1 MKATKRSLLLL
12 LCVAILVV
20 GALVLSAC
28 SKECA
33 HTWGDWSETT
43 AATCIAEGTET
54 RTCSACGETETRAI
68 STVAHNFSTYTP
80 DGNAT
85 CIADGTKTAT
95 CTTAG
100 CNAKDTVADPDS
112 KTPHV
117 FTEYTS
123 NGDATCQ
130 ADGTK
135 TATCATDGCNATETV
150 TDTGSKKAHAFTTY
164 HSDNNATCQAD
175 GTKTATCDYFGCTE
189 TDTVTDT
196 GSKKTHSFTSYTSNG
211 DATCVLDGTKTAVC
225 DFDGCEERDTIED
238 EGSKLGHDWDKEL
251 TCTTGHVCTRVGC
264 DAEEAAL
271 GHNYTVVGGTPLTC
285 EQDSTTIYA
294 CQNGC
299 SDMFTVTNALAPG
312 HAVSEWVF
320 DHEEFIGECTYVLTY
335 AGICANKSCSQT
347 VYKTEQAERH
357 TLKSA
362 IHTDA
367 TCSTPGKKLITCSGC
382 SYEAYENY
390 TNPDAH
396 VWTVKS
402 VDGNVTTYE
411 CSECGTTKTA
421 ITATEQTETTVDKDT
436 LANVG
441 EVELKDASIALD
453 DKTLGGL
460 EGEVQISAGTLEG
473 KDLDAV
479 IGQLGDKLD
488 QIGNNPIYNF
498 GLNDANGAVSNFDGW
513 VTIRVPYTLEDGE
526 DVDSIAV
533 WFINEK
539 GEVESIEATYDN
551 GYAVFSTNHFSYY
564 TVTRLTPAERCELY
578 GHSYKETVVKATCV
592 TDGYTLKVC
601 QRCGHSAK
609 QITGKATGHTITT
622 VTTPA
627 TCTESGSA
635 THSCANCDYERVEK
649 IAPAGHT
656 WSVTDSEEATC
667 KKAGF
672 TVYTCS
678 TCQASYKTVIAQ
690 KAHSYTDT
698 VTKATCTT
706 DGYTTRVCEWCQY
719 TVTVNKIA
727 ALGHDYKTTTV
738 PNGCTTEGYTLHDC
752 SRCDSSYKTDI
763 IPPSHTW
770 DIAQPTCGKGQTC
783 IVCGAGGQS
792 ATGNHT
798 MENGIC
804 TVCGTGCKHTFNAV
818 VTDPTCT
825 EVGFTTNTCTA
836 CGVVE
841 KTDYK
846 AALGHSGALVC
857 TVCGAETVP
866 EDYYTNIL
874 ESLLNEQYTI
884 VIDSLKVE
892 DGIEVIDSEIFVS
905 IAEGLDGYGTVHIK
919 SYGITSTFRAFIDD
933 GYVYLC
939 GEDTQSLTQSEDVY
953 MKAPLFSFAS
963 TMGGMSASSYS
974 ILLLS
979 TNTEAISWINDTAIP
994 FLLNLTKDG
1003 KDEANLVAKKVVEL
1017 IADVEAVD
1025 GDLVI
1030 TPSLEKIKALNARLA
1045 TETVSQIVDA
1055 EFGEGA
1061 YDEFNSKV
1069 EAFFDR
1075 TLGELIDNAKAN
1087 GADVIALIDSIDAL
1101 LTGIAGEKVT
1111 ISDLMELEGS
1121 LQDLLKSDELRA
1133 TTVSELADM
1142 LFKGMGGEEVHPMP
1156 GEPPK
1161 EDVGDVVITP
1171 KSKDIVTDGTVGGD
1185 YVEPTPEEE
1194 TSIKSRVL
1202 EIIKQLKDMTVYEAM
1217 GYEGTDAETVKAVE
1231 DKIVEVFEMIDLTVK
1246 TDRNG
1251 TLLSVDLVLKD
1262 FCDISI
1268 VADYVSTFDYS
1279 VIKDTAN
1286 EKTDITIDP
1295 NYVTGTSG
1303 NYNYVFEIDKDGK
1316 ITGVW
1321 YEYTSNHKQPFKL
1334 GDTEGGKKVEYYLV
1348 QSSVTNYTITS
1359 GINDCLIAT
1368 HSDCGDWIGVA
1379 ISAIGTYERTSSY
1392 YLEVY
1397 ENGVLVETITD
1408 PDVIN
1413 KLAGFYFSGG
1423 EEESH
1428 TSYIS
1433 VLFFLNPKT
1442 GEIANFGDGDTLHA
1456 YEEDT
1461 AKHKPAVG
1469 CEGVGERHYFC
1480 TACGE
1485 TMVISYT
1492 NGHDFEWTY
1501 ELVDGATSCLDGI
1514 IEKYTCTECGKVNSQ
1529 SIMKGYHLGVGQKID
1544 LSGFGVCSHHEIF
1557 NDTCVCGENSYIH
1570 HYGLDWLYDNTYGC
1584 RECGLTFSEEYTMTP
1599 GEGCTMNVITV
1610 IVIAKNGETIYT
1622 STREYTTEN
1631 HDHRINVTL
1640 LPGSTTCEDGVSV
1653 IEYCTKCGMI
1663 THEYTEYN
1671 HVTFEKVIADLGQ
1684 YGSVCG
1690 TYIYT
1695 YGCACGY
1702 YDKNDQISIG
1712 GKCEFEQVN
1721 EYWNDWCDNLYKYT
1735 CAVTKPAC
1743 GFTLYERAYF
1753 TETVCGRTCY
1763 REYYTIDSNG
1773 GKVVIYNC
1781 VTSEETYHAYE
1792 TADEVKNPTEHP
1804 CLWYVVRTE
1813 RCAKCGHTNE
1823 YIGYDFIH
1831 SERDHTDGWYCDNCD
1846 HGHHYYY
1853 DGDGNCIRQVSVFW
1867 NVNGDNTV
1875 SKSTEEYNW
1884 MYYLD
1889 YSFETLYFAS
1899 FEQYVVNGMKLN
1911 MTSSD
1916 WSRITRDYDFS
1927 GVCQVTETFESSYK
1941 GEEYTETRKG
1951 CVHFTHSELIPATCT
1966 QPGVMA
1972 QTCLICSNMTTYNT
1986 EPYCHEWTWYWKDE
2000 CYVCIRCGLKNANGA
2015 SGAIV
2020 LEDASDLDGDDDTYI
2035 IGYYFRDFGDK
2046 YEFLYAITLVNE
2058 WGEELAFIDLEEFGI
2073 EITPWGDGN
2082 YITFSKSAVINAA
2095 KQLGFSEDQYD
2106 IRLSF
2111 VPIGWYD
2118 DLDYAITFEVMSKT
2132 DDVCTDHLEGRDGYC
2147 VFCGEKCVD
2156 ECNHWYVDGWCEY
2169 CGQRDPNYY
2178 ECKHWYVDGWCEYC
2192 GRRDPNYTDDCK
2204 HKFDEKGYCVLCGF
2218 YNGGD
2223 GCFHENTTTQREKPT
2238 CTESGR
2244 KLVICADCGIV
2255 LSEDYL
2261 APYGHTYFDGI
2272 CKYCGQYENIGGCEE
2287 HIFNAMGVCINCG
2300 YGGEVVDCKHPDLI
2314 VEEMPSNCQ
2323 SGGYKIER
2331 CAKCGVIVYEEH
2343 WAPTEHQYGGGK
2355 CIFCG
2360 QPEGGEAE
2368 CAHKFD
2374 EKGYCVLCGFYKGG
2388 NDCNH
2393 ENVRTENY
2401 DATCESFG
2409 YIRNF
2414 CNDCGVM
2421 INSYEIAP
2429 YGHNYEGGYC
2439 LKCGAKEGEIVE
2451 PEMKVL
2457 YVYSDYME
2465 EHDEKGN
2472 VVMWAEIT
2480 VSLCENKMAYYVLTL
2495 YDCITGTQE
2504 VQKLEGEWQD
2514 WHTMDGMIIFRVCID
2529 MIGNPSFYLNEKGEL
2544 EIYEGNEGG
2553 DAYDCPHENTYT
2565 DRQAPNC
2572 TAGGYTFIYCSDCGR
2587 LLSEKYLDPYGH
2599 RFDNGACKYC
2609 GVTEEEAEICK
2620 EHVDYDMNG
2629 WCDKCGTE
2637 VGFINNCKHEEIYV
2651 EEKMPSCTEPGYKIE
2666 RCGKCDIIVYE
2677 EHWAQSEHW
2686 FENGKCVYCGTEE
2699 GEYECQHL
2707 FNDKGYC
2714 MWCGFFGGSVEGCEH
2729 PEFYTEETSATCYA
2743 DGTIRTICKVC
2754 GYISNEIYIPKTGHA
2769 FEDGRCVWCG
2779 DSEFGDEC
2787 NHKFDEM
2794 GYCVL
2799 CGYYAGNGEVII
2811 CEHKE
2816 ILHDEC
2822 PATCTDMGY
2831 SREFCAMCGIVLFE
2845 EYWEPTGHFFEGSK
2859 CMNCGQPDDPY
2870 AGEEGG
2876 VTGSG
2881 TAEDPYVISAFPAE
2895 LILGAQHDVYVTYTA
2910 KGTQTIVIF
2919 YPQGCYVSG
2928 LPADAVKDAYTMTY
2942 TFTLEAGT
2950 TITFN
2955 LWTSG
2960 INTYTY
2966 TFELIA
2972 STTPDDGYVDGE
2984 YGEGEY
2990 GCAHEYDENGM
3001 CVICGK
3007 FFKENDFVVVG

>member
-12 LCVAILVV
+12 LCVAMLVV
-20 GALVLSAC
+20 GALVMSAC
-28 SKECA
+28 SKECT
-33 HTWGDWSETT
+33 HTWGDWSETS

-135 TATCATDGCNATETV
+135 TATCVTDGCNATETV
-150 TDTGSKKAHAFTTY
+150 TDTGSKKTHAFTTY

-196 GSKKTHSFTSYTSNG
+196 GSKKSHSFTTYTSCG

-285 EQDSTTIYA
+285 EQDSTTVYA

-299 SDMFTVTNALAPG
+299 GDMFTVTNTIATG
-312 HAVSEWVF
+312 HTVDEWIF

-335 AGICANKSCSQT
+335 AGVCRNKGCDET
-347 VYKTEQAERH
+347 VYKTEEAERH
-357 TLKSA
+357 TLKST

-421 ITATEQTETTVDKDT
+421 ITATEKTETTVDKDT

-479 IGQLGDKLD
+479 VGQLGDKLD

-539 GEVESIEATYDN
+539 GEVESIAATYDN

-609 QITGKATGHTITT
+609 EITGKATGHTITT

-627 TCTESGSA
+627 TCTESGTA
-635 THSCANCDYERVEK
+635 THSCANCDYERSEK
-649 IAPAGHT
+649 IAPTGHT

-763 IPPSHTW
+763 VPPSHTW

-804 TVCGTGCKHTFNAV
+804 TVCGTGCKHTFNSV

-857 TVCGAETVP
+857 TVCGTETVP

-884 VIDSLKVE
+884 VIDSLKIE

-905 IAEGLDGYGTVHIK
+905 IADGLDGYGTVHIK
-919 SYGITSTFRAFIDD
+919 AYGITSTFRAFVDD
-933 GYVYLC
+933 GIVYLC
-939 GEDTQSLTQSEDVY
+939 GENTQALTETNDVY
-953 MKAPLFSFAS
+953 MKAPLMTYMNSSGEITA
-963 TMGGMSASSYS
+963 MSALVALVMSNDA
-974 ILLLS
+974 LD
-979 TNTEAISWINDTAIP
+979 WINNTLIP
-994 FLLNLTKDG
+994 FVLNFAEDG
-1003 KDEANLVAKKVVEL
+1003 KDEANLIAKTVVEL

-1025 GDLVI
+1025 GNLVI

-1045 TETVSQIVDA
+1045 TETIGEFVDA

-1061 YDEFNSKV
+1061 YDDLIAKV
-1069 EAFFDR
+1069 NEIFDL
-1075 TLGELIDNAKAN
+1075 TIGEIIDKAKDD
-1087 GADVIALIDSIDAL
+1087 GADVIALLDSIDAL
-1101 LTGIAGEKVT
+1101 LTKLLGESVT
-1111 ISDLMELEGS
+1111 LSQLMELEGS
-1121 LQDLLKSDELRA
+1121 LQEMLASDELRA
-1133 TTVSELADM
+1133 TTVEEIVEM
-1142 LFKGMGGEEVHPMP
+1142 LSGSIGGTVSPEPMP
-1156 GEPPK
+1156 NPEEGQPVVKPGENV
-1161 EDVGDVVITP
+1161 EVIVKPVP
-1171 KSKDIVTDGTVGGD
+1171 KSVIAAESEMVEKVEKTTRE
-1185 YVEPTPEEE
+1185 YVIE
-1194 TSIKSRVL
+1194 TLTQI
-1202 EIIKQLKDMTVYEAM
+1202 KDMTVYQMM
-1217 GYEGTDAETVKAVE
+1217 GYEADAETVKAVE
-1231 DKIVEVFEMIDLTVK
+1231 DKIDEIFKDLELSIK
-1246 TDRNG
+1246 TDKNG
-1251 TLLSVDLVLKD
+1251 TL
-1262 FCDISI
+1262 ISI
-1268 VADYVSTFDYS
+1268 DVKYGEYVDTSIIADYVNTFDYS
-1279 VIKDTAN
+1279 KIKDTVNAN
-1286 EKTDITIDP
+1286 TDFTPDK
-1295 NYVTGTSG
+1295 NYITGTANG
-1303 NYNYVFEIDKDGK
+1303 YDYAFEVDENGK
-1316 ITGVW
+1316 IVSVS
-1321 YEYTSNHKQPFKL
+1321 YTR
-1334 GDTEGGKKVEYYLV
+1334 
-1348 QSSVTNYTITS
+1348 NYTNTHLYES
-1359 GINDCLIAT
+1359 GTDDNGSYEVYIVTKENSNCFAFLDSAMVGSF
-1368 HSDCGDWIGVA
+1368 SDCGDWIGVYMMA
-1379 ISAIGTYERTSSY
+1379 VGTRETTYSTYIEI
-1392 YLEVY
+1392 Y
-1397 ENGVLVETITD
+1397 ENGVLTQTIDD
-1408 PDVIN
+1408 PEMLGMLGIGSKN
-1413 KLAGFYFSGG
+1413 
-1423 EEESH
+1423 E
-1428 TSYIS
+1428 SYIG
-1433 VLFFLNPKT
+1433 LDMINIEFFINPKT
-1442 GEIANFGDGDTLHA
+1442 GEIANFGDADTLHA

-1485 TMVISYT
+1485 TMVITYT
-1492 NGHDFEWTY
+1492 NGHNFEWTY
-1501 ELVDGATSCLDGI
+1501 ELVEGATSCLDGI
-1514 IEKYTCTECGKVNSQ
+1514 IDKYSCTECGKVDSQ
-1529 SIMKGYHLGVGQKID
+1529 SIIKDYHLSIGQEID
-1544 LSGFGVCSHHEIF
+1544 LSGFGVCSHHEII
-1557 NDTCVCGENSYIH
+1557 NSTCICGENSYIH
-1570 HYGLDWLYDNTYGC
+1570 CYNLDWLYDDTYGC
-1584 RECGLTFSEEYTMTP
+1584 HECGLTFSQEYTITP

-1610 IVIAKNGETIYT
+1610 TVIAKNGETIYT
-1622 STREYTTEN
+1622 TTREYTTES
-1631 HDHRINVTL
+1631 HDHRTNATL

-1653 IEYCTKCGMI
+1653 IEYCTKCGVI
-1663 THEYTEYN
+1663 TNEYTEYH

-1690 TYIYT
+1690 TYLYT
-1695 YGCACGY
+1695 HGCACGY
-1702 YDKNDQISIG
+1702 YNKNDQIGIG
-1712 GKCEFEQVN
+1712 GKCEFEQTN
-1721 EYWNDWCDNLYKYT
+1721 EYWRDWCDYLYKYT

-1763 REYYTIDSNG
+1763 IEYYTIDSNG
-1773 GKVVIYNC
+1773 GKVVIYTY
-1781 VTSEETYHAYE
+1781 VTSEETYHAYV
-1792 TADEVKNPTEHP
+1792 TVDEVKNPTEHP

-1813 RCAKCGHTNE
+1813 RCAKCGHTRE

-1846 HGHHYYY
+1846 HGSHYYY
-1853 DGDGNCIRQVSVFW
+1853 DGNGNCIKEVSVYW
-1867 NVNGDNTV
+1867 GVDGDRV
-1875 SKSTEEYNW
+1875 HKSVEEYEW
-1884 MYYLD
+1884 MYYLG
-1889 YSFETLYFAS
+1889 YSFETLHYYS
-1899 FEQYVVNGMKLN
+1899 NESYTVDGGKLV
-1911 MTSSD
+1911 MTSSG

-1927 GVCQVTETFESSYK
+1927 GICQVTETFESSEK
-1941 GEEYTETRKG
+1941 GEEYTETHQG

-1966 QPGVMA
+1966 QPGVYA
-1972 QTCLICSNMTTYNT
+1972 RTCLICANMTTYDT
-1986 EPYCHEWTWYWKDE
+1986 DPYCHEWTWYWKDE
-2000 CYVCIRCGLKNANGA
+2000 CYVCTICGLKNANGA
-2015 SGAIV
+2015 SGGIV

-2058 WGEELAFIDLEEFGI
+2058 WGEELALIDLEEFGI
-2073 EITPWGDGN
+2073 EITPWGNGN

-2192 GRRDPNYTDDCK
+2192 GQRDPDYADDCK

-2218 YNGGD
+2218 YKGGD
-2223 GCFHENTTTQREKPT
+2223 GCLHENTTTQREKPT

-2244 KLVICADCGIV
+2244 NLVICADCGIV
-2255 LSEDYL
+2255 LSENYL
-2261 APYGHTYFDGI
+2261 APYGHTYLDGI

-2287 HIFNAMGVCINCG
+2287 HVFNAMGVCINCG
-2300 YGGEVVDCKHPDLI
+2300 YSGEVVDCKHIDRVI
-2314 VEEMPSNCQ
+2314 EEMPSTCQ

-2360 QPEGGEAE
+2360 QPEGGYVCMKHYDYDMNGYCDSCGNYIGDIQDCKHSELFVEERPANCYEAGYKIE
-2368 CAHKFD
+2368 RCTKCGTILYEEYFEPTGHFFEGGKCIFCGKPEGGEVIYPENKVIYAYTDYIEELD
-2374 EKGYCVLCGFYKGG
+2374 EKGELIMSASISITLC
-2388 NDCNH
+2388 D
-2393 ENVRTENY
+2393 
-2401 DATCESFG
+2401 
-2409 YIRNF
+2409 
-2414 CNDCGVM
+2414 
-2421 INSYEIAP
+2421 
-2429 YGHNYEGGYC
+2429 
-2439 LKCGAKEGEIVE
+2439 
-2451 PEMKVL
+2451 
-2457 YVYSDYME
+2457 
-2465 EHDEKGN
+2465 
-2472 VVMWAEIT
+2472 
-2480 VSLCENKMAYYVLTL
+2480 NKIAYYVLSL
-2495 YDCITGTQE
+2495 FDAATGMKE
-2504 VQKLEGEWQD
+2504 EERAEGEWET
-2514 WHTMDGMIIFRVCID
+2514 WCTADGLLLYRVCID
-2529 MIGNPSFYLNEKGEL
+2529 MIGNPSFYVDEKGQL
-2544 EIYEGNEGG
+2544 QFYDGSEGG
-2553 DAYDCPHENTYT
+2553 ETECAHKFDEMGYCVMCGYYAGSGEVIICEHKETFYDERPVTCT
-2565 DRQAPNC
+2565 DM
-2572 TAGGYTFIYCSDCGR
+2572 GYSRTFCATCGIV
-2587 LLSEKYLDPYGH
+2587 LFEEYFEPTGH
-2599 RFDNGACKYC
+2599 FFEG
-2609 GVTEEEAEICK
+2609 
-2620 EHVDYDMNG
+2620 
-2629 WCDKCGTE
+2629 
-2637 VGFINNCKHEEIYV
+2637 
-2651 EEKMPSCTEPGYKIE
+2651 
-2666 RCGKCDIIVYE
+2666 GKCM
-2677 EHWAQSEHW
+2677 
-2686 FENGKCVYCGTEE
+2686 NCGQPE
-2699 GEYECQHL
+2699 GGEIEC
-2707 FNDKGYC
+2707 
-2714 MWCGFFGGSVEGCEH
+2714 
-2729 PEFYTEETSATCYA
+2729 A
-2743 DGTIRTICKVC
+2743 
-2754 GYISNEIYIPKTGHA
+2754 
-2769 FEDGRCVWCG
+2769 
-2779 DSEFGDEC
+2779 
-2787 NHKFDEM
+2787 HKFDEM

-2799 CGYYAGNGEVII
+2799 CGYNQGGDDAECDHFFNALGYCAICGYNPSVPDCKHEDIWVEEKMATCYEGGYKIERCATCGITTYEEFWGFTGHWFDENDNCVYCGEHKNTTDLCAHKFDEMGYCMMCGYYAGSGEIII

-2816 ILHDEC
+2816 IFHDEC

-2831 SREFCAMCGIVLFE
+2831 SRELCAMCGVILSEIYYESF
-2845 EYWEPTGHFFEGSK
+2845 GHMFVDGK
-2859 CMNCGQPDDPY
+2859 CQNCGTVK
-2870 AGEEGG
+2870 GENG
-2876 VTGSG
+2876 
-2881 TAEDPYVISAFPAE
+2881 D
-2895 LILGAQHDVYVTYTA
+2895 
-2910 KGTQTIVIF
+2910 
-2919 YPQGCYVSG
+2919 
-2928 LPADAVKDAYTMTY
+2928 
-2942 TFTLEAGT
+2942 
-2950 TITFN
+2950 
-2955 LWTSG
+2955 
-2960 INTYTY
+2960 
-2966 TFELIA
+2966 
-2972 STTPDDGYVDGE
+2972 YVDGE

-2990 GCAHEYDENGM
+2990 GCAHKYDENGM

-3007 FFKENDFVVVG
+3007 FFKENDFVVIG